1 MKFEEALESLKEGK
15 KVRRKLDGDVNYYI
29 TFDKSGCLLEYVARS
44 NKWFEDT
51 YLLSK
56 TDILAEDWEEYK
68 EPLLTDE
75 EKEFLKMV
83 VKMTPYKIGSIELKT
98 NSSTNHDF
106 LVIFGTNGLLIQ
118 SKFYVG
124 SYFSNLEIDKV
135 YTLKELGLND

>member
-1 MKFEEALESLKEGK
+1 MKFKEALKLLKEGK
-15 KVRRKLDGDVNYYI
+15 KVRQCSWDDKDCYIAFDGNDFLFRIYGRKYCAEYYFLNQNDFI
-29 TFDKSGCLLEYVARS
+29 S
-44 NKWFEDT
+44 
-51 YLLSK
+51 
-56 TDILAEDWEEYK
+56 DWEEYK

-83 VKMTPYKIGSIELKT
+83 VKMTPYKIGFIELKT

>member
-1 MKFEEALESLKEGK
+1 MKFKEALKLLKEGK
-15 KVRRKLDGDVNYYI
+15 KVRKCSWDDKDCYIACDENDFLFRIYGRKYCAEYY
-29 TFDKSGCLLEYVARS
+29 FLNQSDFMS
-44 NKWFEDT
+44 
-51 YLLSK
+51 
-56 TDILAEDWEEYK
+56 DWEEYK

-83 VKMTPYKIGSIELKT
+83 VKMTPYKIGSIELRT